1 MAHIIAHLVIERY
14 CSAGILGVKILGGVK
29 QIITAAIAVAALI
42 AIPFAASAQR
52 AAPPPLPELPAR
64 PVMSQAAYPDCLHD
78 FREQRDE
85 YGRADATTL
94 CIEKLDSYQAIAL
107 ADFPQRMVDHQQSVR
122 DIYEAQV
129 MNNFDYPQDQ
139 ADRFFARTTQEMED
153 SNPDGPNMATYR
165 EMLARWQD
173 DRVYLQERFCR
184 YAGVCSGYSQTAES
198 RERDRED
205 GTVRQARREEDVGR
219 NSCNTER
226 AGGGILGGILGGV
239 LGEATGVGAIGGFI
253 VGQFAG
259 VLVAEIACQL
269 EPEEQE
275 RMAEATEE
283 ATAQEEVGA
292 TAAWVSPTRSD
303 VSGSSTVTALTSQPN
318 GARCMDVT
326 DVAIIGGEETRISKR
341 MCRGPGEARYT
352 LAA

>member
-1 MAHIIAHLVIERY
+1 M
-14 CSAGILGVKILGGVK
+14 GGVK
-29 QIITAAIAVAALI
+29 HLMAAVIALTALI
-42 AIPFAASAQR
+42 AIPFSASAQR

-64 PVMSQAAYPDCLHD
+64 PVMSQVAYPDCTHD
-78 FREQRDE
+78 YRQQRDE
-85 YGRADATTL
+85 YAMADATTA
-94 CIEKLDSYQAIAL
+94 CIERLDAYQAIAL
-107 ADFPQRMVDHQQSVR
+107 ADFPQRMVDHQQRVR

-139 ADRFFARTTQEMED
+139 ADRFFARTTLEMEN
-153 SNPDGPNMATYR
+153 SNPDGSNMATYR
-165 EMLARWQD
+165 EMLGRWQE
-173 DRVYLQERFCR
+173 DRAFLQERFCR
-184 YAGVCSGYSQTAES
+184 YSGVCSGYRQSAETA
-198 RERDRED
+198 ERDRAD
-205 GTVRQARREEDVGR
+205 GTERRARREDDDENK

-239 LGEATGVGAIGGFI
+239 LGEAAGVGAIGGFI

-292 TAAWVSPTRSD
+292 TASWVSPTRSD

-326 DVAIIGGEETRISKR
+326 DVAIISGEETRISKR

>member
-1 MAHIIAHLVIERY
+1 M
-14 CSAGILGVKILGGVK
+14 SGVKHVM
-29 QIITAAIAVAALI
+29 TMAIASTALI
-42 AIPFAASAQR
+42 AISFSASAQR

-64 PVMSQAAYPDCLHD
+64 PVMSQAAYPDCIYD
-78 FREQRDE
+78 YRQQNDE
-85 YGRADATTL
+85 YGRADAATA
-94 CIEKLDSYQAIAL
+94 CIQDLDSYQAIAL

-165 EMLARWQD
+165 EMLGRWQE
-173 DRVYLQERFCR
+173 DRAYLQERFCR
-184 YAGVCSGYSQTAES
+184 YSGVCSGYTRTEES
-198 RERDRED
+198 RQRDSED
-205 GTVRQARREEDVGR
+205 GAVRPTRREESRGG

-239 LGEATGVGAIGGFI
+239 VGDAVGIGALGGII

-269 EPEEQE
+269 DPEEQE
-275 RMAEATEE
+275 KMAEATEE

-292 TAAWVSPTRSD
+292 TASWVSPTRAD

-326 DVAIIGGEETRISKR
+326 DVAIIAGEETRISKR
-341 MCRGPGEARYT
+341 MCRGPGESRYT